1 MAITPQPPAAA
12 ESAVLAVRDL
22 TFRFGNDAVLENLSV
37 EIPANRMTAIIGP
50 NGAGK
55 STLAHLL
62 IGFLQPASGVV
73 ELRGKPRSEYTASHA
88 AGLVAFVPQFSQV
101 SFGYSVREIVLMGR
115 WPVRA
120 RMVRL
125 DRHSPADLA
134 AVDQAMWD
142 SDVQHLAERTF
153 NELSGGER
161 QRVVIARAL
170 AQNAPI
176 MVLDEPTTGLDLWHQ
191 LVILGLL
198 RKLACDQR
206 RTIVLVSHDLN
217 MAINHCDHA
226 ILLATGKLV
235 AAGPVKAVM
244 TPEILERVYRVRV
257 TPMGDLLHVSPV
269 QT

>member
-1 MAITPQPPAAA
+1 MAITPDPPDDGGT
-12 ESAVLAVRDL
+12 AVLAARNV
-22 TFRFGNDAVLENLSV
+22 TFRFGADAVLENLSV
-37 EIPANRMTAIIGP
+37 GICANRMTAIIGP

-62 IGFLQPASGVV
+62 IGFLQPAHGVV
-73 ELRGKPRSEYTASHA
+73 ELLGKPRRQYTAAQA
-88 AGLVAFVPQFSQV
+88 AAIVAFVPQFSQV

-115 WPVRA
+115 WPLRSGL
-120 RMVRL
+120 MGP

-134 AVDQAMWD
+134 AVDQAMWNT
-142 SDVQHLAERTF
+142 DVQHLARRTF

-176 MVLDEPTTGLDLWHQ
+176 LVLDEPTTGLDLWHQ
-191 LVILGLL
+191 LVILDLL
-198 RKLACDQR
+198 RKLTREQG

-217 MAINHCDHA
+217 MAMNHCDHA
-226 ILLATGKLV
+226 ILLAAGKLV
-235 AAGPVKAVM
+235 AAGPLRTVM

-257 TPMGDLLHVSPV
+257 TPVGDLLHFS
-269 QT
+269 QATA

>member
-1 MAITPQPPAAA
+1 MAITPQPTGAAQ
-12 ESAVLAVRDL
+12 SAVLAVRDL
-22 TFRFGNDAVLENLSV
+22 TFRFGEDAVLENLSV
-37 EIPANRMTAIIGP
+37 EIPANCMTAVIGP

-62 IGFLQPASGVV
+62 IGFLQPAGGMV
-73 ELRGKPRSEYTASHA
+73 ELLGKPRSEFTAAKA

-120 RMVRL
+120 STVGL
-125 DRHSPADLA
+125 DRHSSADFA

-142 SDVQHLAERTF
+142 TDVQHLAERTF

-191 LVILGLL
+191 LVILGAL
-198 RKLACDQR
+198 RKLAREQGR
-206 RTIVLVSHDLN
+206 AIVLVSHDLN
-217 MAINHCDHA
+217 MALNHCDQA
-226 ILLATGKLV
+226 ILLAAGKLV

-244 TPEILERVYRVRV
+244 TPDKLQSVYRVRV
-257 TPMGDLLHVSPV
+257 TPMGELLHFSPAG
-269 QT
+269 T